1 MESIQ
6 LLLFNY
12 NLPCPQLNL
21 ISCAMSADIY
31 RLPVT
36 TFIIYCDG
44 HHNQL
49 PIGKI
54 NNKQMTSVYLTSNY
68 TICMG

>member
-21 ISCAMSADIY
+21 ISCTMSADIY
-31 RLPVT
+31 RLLVT
-36 TFIIYCDG
+36 TFRIDCDG

-49 PIGKI
+49 PSGKI
-54 NNKQMTSVYLTSNY
+54 NNKQMT
-68 TICMG
+68 